1 MVQAEPMV
9 TVVDRA
15 QLLLEARV
23 DRPGAVVVVVRR
35 PIQVL
40 LSEEWQAEL
49 LG

>member
-9 TVVDRA
+9 TVVYRA

-23 DRPGAVVVVVRR
+23 DLPGAVVAAVRR
-35 PIQVL
+35 PVQVL
-40 LSEEWQAEL
+40 LSEEWQEEL